1 MPLHRYLAEHLF
13 ALLGMT
19 DSDLLRAE
27 RLQPHLAT
35 GYTRTRSGSKALTD
49 RQGVTAAAGATYSPR
64 PLRRD
69 AGRRRRARHDPGAGG
84 PRRGAGLHQRLDERR
99 ILAGRRDAPPARGS
113 PRHRRGPHPHRHPQR
128 PDVWSDL
135 CGWYRP
141 QAQRTDTMARLIMGG
156 GLRVGVRRG
165 RLVLRGLSPLPPM
178 YRGLRLHPADPDDP
192 DVFHVD
198 LSLYVLGIGKI
209 VFSRDPGAHRSP
221 FQPPW
226 RRTSPACARRTSI
239 LAASG

>member
-1 MPLHRYLAEHLF
+1 MLAFTNGSTNAGSWLVGEMRH
-13 ALLGMT
+13 LLG
-19 DSDLLRAE
+19 DLLDTAE
-27 RLQPHLAT
+27 DRI
-35 GYTRTRSGSKALTD
+35 RTD
-49 RQGVTAAAGATYSPR
+49 
-64 PLRRD
+64 
-69 AGRRRRARHDPGAGG
+69 
-84 PRRGAGLHQRLDERR
+84 
-99 ILAGRRDAPPARGS
+99 I
-113 PRHRRGPHPHRHPQR
+113 PQR

-198 LSLYVLGIGKI
+198 LSLYGLGIGKI